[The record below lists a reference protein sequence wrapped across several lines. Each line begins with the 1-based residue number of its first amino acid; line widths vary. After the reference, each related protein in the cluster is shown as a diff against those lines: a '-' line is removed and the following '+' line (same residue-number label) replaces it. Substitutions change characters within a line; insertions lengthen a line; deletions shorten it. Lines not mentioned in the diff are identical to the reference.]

1 MLVSVGVNSEGPAV
15 TILFYHRF
23 RLRILG
29 FCSLGDGMMSRPRP
43 TFDFAY
49 WAEHVD
55 EAPRHESKSRGGA
68 VLPRTQI
75 LEPAMISI

>member
-1 MLVSVGVNSEGPAV
+1 MSVGVNSEGPAV
-15 TILFYHRF
+15 TLLSYHRF

-29 FCSLGDGMMSRPRP
+29 CYSLGDGIMSRPRP

-55 EAPRHESKSRGGA
+55 EAPQHESKSRGGP
-68 VLPRTQI
+68 VLPRTQT
-75 LEPAMISI
+75 LEPAMLSF